1 MRGRRHAAGAAAAA
15 GMLLVLI
22 CDFGL
27 EGTREEEKESS
38 DELQGSFQQGQESRA
53 GGRLMGAWKTDDL
66 NAFAAENSAVERFP
80 SVLLVPP
87 GVIHPAPQ
95 DTGMKSVSTVQPSP
109 RPNASHH
116 SFSWQRVNSHHAT
129 QVEKSLRRMDGS
141 EDRTKDHCFFDQPAM
156 LVQELHHSICDLDSS
171 MGEQACAQ
179 LWSQVRQLQGDSVGY
194 VLQQEKD
201 WNPKF
206 RSSFSQFLYKIS
218 APTPSTGSGDQLGYV
233 TSGFALKGPLATWFP
248 RGDQAGAAVAS
259 CQPVDLSWNLDYLS
273 LNWLQGNRI
282 PFAVKDCA
290 GKEISR
296 FSVDCRSHP
305 FQGTGKGRS
314 SSKLNL
320 EMLNAKAMHVEEE
333 AIRGP
338 GSGVLGWQ
346 FYITGEDGEAV
357 GSMIR
362 INSANKAWIL
372 QANRAGQVDL
382 RLLVMVASILD
393 FTFYKKVAGF
403 FVGFLVSVLAIAS
416 FVLLWLCLCYKGKR
430 GQHGSLVTKN
440 GHGDKEGDFRPII
453 DVPNDPKGEHR
464 SEEKCQEQEQ
474 ENQLQEGNDL
484 EVEDEGLKVSSL
496 PSPFSSLMPASFL
509 QKNSDPPSVG
519 VELEDAI
526 AAIDRAIDRNS
537 ATRNSRR

>member
-80 SVLLVPP
+80 SIVVVPP
-87 GVIHPAPQ
+87 GMMHLQ
-95 DTGMKSVSTVQPSP
+95 DTGMKPTSTVQPSP

-116 SFSWQRVNSHHAT
+116 PFSWQRVNSHHAT

-141 EDRTKDHCFFDQPAM
+141 EDITEDHCYYDQPEM
-156 LVQELHHSICDLDSS
+156 LVQELRHSICDLHSN

-194 VLQQEKD
+194 VLQQERD

-218 APTPSTGSGDQLGYV
+218 APTPSMGSGDQLGYV
-233 TSGFALKGPLATWFP
+233 TSGFTLKGPLATWFP

-290 GKEISR
+290 GKEVSR

-403 FVGFLVSVLAIAS
+403 FVGFLVSVLAVAT
-416 FVLLWLCLCYKGKR
+416 FVPLWLCLCYRGKR
-430 GQHGSLVTKN
+430 GQRGSLVTKK
-440 GHGDKEGDFRPII
+440 GHDDDKEGGIRPIVE
-453 DVPNDPKGEHR
+453 VPNDPKQEHR
-464 SEEKCQEQEQ
+464 TEEKSQEQEQ
-474 ENQLQEGNDL
+474 ENLLQEENDL
-484 EVEDEGLKVSSL
+484 KAEEEDLKVSSV
-496 PSPFSSLMPASFL
+496 PSSFPSLMHASSLQENA
-509 QKNSDPPSVG
+509 DPSSVG
-519 VELEDAI
+519 VELEEAI